1 MIIHGHGRAL
11 VIAAAALVLLAC
23 GGRPQAS
30 ASTAA
35 LPAATSAWH
44 RYVQCV
50 RDHGVPDM
58 PEPTIDDRGRASFPP
73 SAPRVPDPVVQ
84 QCGPILDSLPSQP
97 AARVDVALR
106 TRFAQ
111 CMRQQGITD
120 FPDPD
125 QQGRF
130 VLPPTL
136 DQGGNLKSSPRWPQI
151 QAAMDGP
158 CKQYNPSGHI

>member
-1 MIIHGHGRAL
+1 MVIHGYVRAL
-11 VIAAAALVLLAC
+11 TTAAAVLVLLAC
-23 GGRPQAS
+23 GGPQAH
-30 ASTAA
+30 APRAA
-35 LPAATSAWH
+35 RSAATSAWH

-58 PEPTIDDRGRASFPP
+58 PEPAIDDRGRASFP
-73 SAPRVPDPVVQ
+73 SRAPRVPDPVVQ
-84 QCGPILDSLPSQP
+84 QCGPILDSLPPQP

-130 VLPPTL
+130 VLPPSL
-136 DQGGNLKSSPRWPQI
+136 DQGGTLKSSARWPQV
-151 QAAMDGP
+151 QAAMDRA
-158 CKQYNPSGHI
+158 CRQYNPSGHI